1 MQMEEDVNAMD
12 MNMSVATER
21 SVAKSKKG
29 VYSNSSW
36 DLIDAV
42 DEGRKDIGE
51 MKDGELPEEFKGKTK
66 EEKQEL
72 LDAKRKE
79 REKYQDKIA
88 KLAIKREAFIT
99 EELQKRA
106 EAGEETDDFGTS
118 VNKGIM
124 TKAVQ
129 MGYQ

>member
-1 MQMEEDVNAMD
+1 
-12 MNMSVATER
+12 
-21 SVAKSKKG
+21 
-29 VYSNSSW
+29 
-36 DLIDAV
+36 LIDAV
-42 DEGRKDIGE
+42 DEGRKDIGK
-51 MKDGELPEEFKGKTK
+51 MKDSELPEEFKGKTK

-88 KLAIKREAFIT
+88 KLAIKREAFIKD
-99 EELQKRA
+99 ELQKRA
-106 EAGEETDDFGTS
+106 EAGEEIDDFGTS